1 MKRQTQP
8 VHEWGNGPAQNEA
21 TQHYFWGH
29 KRGGHWAQQMAH
41 HFIIINRKRRISTYG
56 RKLIRTDDVH
66 CNRRVWEKLWAAVP
80 LGSRQAVSEPTCLSV
95 KLECCQKSSNYCFG
109 GTVYVVLLVCNLETC
124 ILQEGCRTY
133 VPSSMLVGNCRTVYC
148 IYILCG

>member
-1 MKRQTQP
+1 VVAGKHSQYTNEEMGQHKMKLL
-8 VHEWGNGPAQNEA
+8 N
-21 TQHYFWGH
+21 
-29 KRGGHWAQQMAH
+29 
-41 HFIIINRKRRISTYG
+41 IIFEDTNAVDIEPS
-56 RKLIRTDDVH
+56 RTDDVR
-66 CNRRVWEKLWAAVP
+66 CNQRVWEKLWAAVP

-133 VPSSMLVGNCRTVYC
+133 VPKFHVGRELQDSILY